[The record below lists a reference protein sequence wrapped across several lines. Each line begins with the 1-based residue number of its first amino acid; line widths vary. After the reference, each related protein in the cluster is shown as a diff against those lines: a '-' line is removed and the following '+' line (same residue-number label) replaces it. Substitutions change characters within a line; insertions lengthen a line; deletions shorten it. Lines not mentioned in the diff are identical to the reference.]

1 MRKTI
6 KKILSKATVAVLTLA
21 TILSPM
27 APAMEVNAAVPTTE
41 ATLSDFTYN
50 VEENVM
56 KVTAYNGD
64 ETDIVISGSKLLQ
77 EYGELPESSSAPAN
91 KVRVIGSTFTMNNLK
106 LTDLEVDVEGAPT
119 SGNTVQELTFG
130 SNCKLVDASG
140 MTVPISKS
148 GLFSSW
154 TELTSIDF
162 GELIKANANSLEYSL
177 TETFKGLE
185 SLETVTIDL
194 TSNDTRLKFNST
206 FANCPALAE
215 VTITDAN
222 ISDILHMTGYDSEG
236 TYPTD
241 ASFTFSNCTFTD
253 SSLDAYSSAF
263 LYFNGDIVLDNC
275 VGSSDNNNVFSLQ
288 KFVKGPSTVSGN
300 LRIDLGTSK
309 VQAVDNL
316 IASGKWNTIS
326 VNKPS
331 TPATTKLSVIFG
343 DTVTATS
350 CSVTNIDTTALTE
363 LDAPFYG
370 LDLGSAD
377 AEKTFIDNTL
387 ANVNFSGIMTVN
399 TIGHTSHNN
408 YTDLSNIDLSQQATA
423 VYYETSSDV
432 LLNQYVVPNNFTTA
446 KSFGGTYYLPFTAWK
461 TNDDDTMTKI
471 TEAAVED
478 VPLANKESVNI
489 DGHKYTAGMLANA
502 TEYTPAQA
510 TVIFTDVETDTTR
523 TTYCVDGTVI
533 TSVVGYDEDIDYF
546 TDENLTQA
554 LNLTTTTVA
563 GETLNLYYSSA
574 SNAGSLPESPSMV
587 DKELTINFANCVVN
601 DIPDSITVNWTA
613 TVNETVNETGSANIH
628 LSPNLTQTVQVTV
641 PTKVDDLNVVSHDF
655 TIANITGFTI
665 TEASN
670 GTTFTITKNTVTP
683 PTEEEPDYSVIYDIP
698 KKCSFDIPSD
708 LTKVTATFED
718 GTTGPLAKDGSVVK
732 FILDEV
738 STPDAYGQ
746 TSEFA
751 NFDLKQ
757 FFTIGIEVTNG
768 DTTKVVKSLDT
779 KLTGIYYH
787 QYSDI
792 DSELS
797 AVFYYGDST
806 NKTPTRLIS
815 SWYDLGGSDYIQF
828 QFDKTGY
835 FVELFSGASY
845 NNMEKTA
852 KYTINWDDTG
862 NEDKRPTTVT
872 LEWTATNDFTGTTKN
887 EDDYVSGVHSV
898 TVDKSI
904 AVQSGTFKYPRVI
917 NDRKSWSTY
926 IESLEVADI
935 PNYTA
940 TVVQGTSACTIT
952 LTYVPTPLEP
962 IVENTPEGVSINF
975 GRDIEDITATLADG
989 STKPLGSDNTSLIVN
1004 VKPKNLTVYQSPT
1017 NQTFDNIMF
1026 YDVTLVI
1033 TDGTNEWNVKSIDSP
1048 MGIAIPIPSD
1058 CDSTSGVKVWH
1069 YDNGIMTA
1077 PTEVENK
1084 SVTSN
1089 HIVIPTSSYSYYA
1102 VSYSLGTTENKTIT
1116 INWDD
1121 EGHETERP
1129 TSVVA
1134 DWTAT
1139 YADDSTETGNTV
1151 FNRDLAVDTQTSTVA
1166 VPRTK
1171 NGKVL
1176 VSTVANIRAV
1186 TGYEVVT
1193 TAGDPLTFAM
1203 RYVGNSPSVV
1213 TVTFGTELLNTPT
1226 GVTLP
1231 TSVPLTVYTWYVDG
1245 TKDTYETNVPIGTDG
1260 TGTLVVERPMTN
1272 DAGSTYRRTTW
1283 DWGAVN
1289 NYTLTNE
1296 TAYSVYRYT
1305 GAGTGTGVQTV
1316 YPVVVTFV
1324 NDSANKTSRPSN
1336 ITVTWTATTASGTA
1350 TTGTATIPITTTTD
1364 SFSQNVTIPDTT
1376 GEQRTV
1382 TFTGPVINGYSMNVN
1397 GNTITYTSNAAAN
1410 TNATYEIIFDDD
1422 NNKSGRRPS
1431 ELTVT
1436 LADTT
1441 NSANTITS
1449 KLTIPENTTTTVK
1462 SYKSTI
1468 AIPTG
1473 TTYAITKVESLPD
1486 GYKSSISGLSA
1497 TLKYTPEKVN
1507 KTYKIEWKNDVE
1519 DVRPSSVTV
1528 KVKTGD
1534 LEGASLTL
1542 NKDTNWAATTELLK
1556 FVKGV
1561 EANWVAEASS
1571 VTNYNASVDG
1581 NTITM
1586 TYTGTLTEAQKEAI
1600 NATGKDGSEE
1610 TKEELYNFEKFDWI
1624 DYANRYPDLKK
1635 AFGYNKE
1642 ALYAHYIHYG
1652 ISEGRIATWTGKY
1665 ENVNEDILKAYF
1677 PNDYKYRV
1685 ENTTSADEM
1694 LDEIGEG
1701 STNKNNNS
1709 GSSSVTVDENGNTII
1724 KTDNGDGTTTETIV
1738 DADGNV
1744 VQTKTYAT
1752 GDMRMDSMIG
1762 VYIAI
1767 IIVALLLGVICLR
1780 DFIITDKNKK
1790 LIDSNIST

>member
-41 ATLSDFTYN
+41 AVLNDFTYN

-64 ETDIVISGSKLLQ
+64 ETDIVINGSKLLQ

-148 GLFSSW
+148 GLFGSW

-241 ASFTFSNCTFTD
+241 VSFTFSNCTFTD
-253 SSLDAYSSAF
+253 SLLDAYSSAF
-263 LYFNGDIVLDNC
+263 LYFNGDIVLDDC

-309 VQAVDNL
+309 VQTVDNL

-331 TPATTKLSVIFG
+331 TPTTTKLSVIFG

-399 TIGHTSHNN
+399 TLGHTSHNN

-461 TNDDDTMTKI
+461 TNNDDTMTKI
-471 TEAAVED
+471 TEAAVEN

-489 DGHKYTAGMLANA
+489 DGYKYTAGMLANA

-510 TVIFTDVETDTTR
+510 TVIFTDVETDDTR

-533 TSVVGYDEDIDYF
+533 TSVIGYDEEIDYF

-587 DKELTINFANCVVN
+587 DKELTINFANCEVN

-665 TEASN
+665 TN
-670 GTTFTITKNTVTP
+670 NNTTFTITKNTVTP
-683 PTEEEPDYSVIYDIP
+683 P
-698 KKCSFDIPSD
+698 
-708 LTKVTATFED
+708 A
-718 GTTGPLAKDGSVVK
+718 
-732 FILDEV
+732 
-738 STPDAYGQ
+738 Q
-746 TSEFA
+746 
-751 NFDLKQ
+751 
-757 FFTIGIEVTNG
+757 
-768 DTTKVVKSLDT
+768 
-779 KLTGIYYH
+779 
-787 QYSDI
+787 
-792 DSELS
+792 
-797 AVFYYGDST
+797 
-806 NKTPTRLIS
+806 
-815 SWYDLGGSDYIQF
+815 
-828 QFDKTGY
+828 
-835 FVELFSGASY
+835 
-845 NNMEKTA
+845 
-852 KYTINWDDTG
+852 
-862 NEDKRPTTVT
+862 
-872 LEWTATNDFTGTTKN
+872 
-887 EDDYVSGVHSV
+887 
-898 TVDKSI
+898 
-904 AVQSGTFKYPRVI
+904 
-917 NDRKSWSTY
+917 
-926 IESLEVADI
+926 
-935 PNYTA
+935 
-940 TVVQGTSACTIT
+940 
-952 LTYVPTPLEP
+952 LEP
-962 IVENTPEGVSINF
+962 IVENIPDDASISF
-975 GRDIEDITATLADG
+975 GRDITAITATLADG
-989 STKPLGSDNTSLIVN
+989 STRPLGSDNTSLIVN

-1048 MGIAIPIPSD
+1048 MGIAIPIPAD
-1058 CDSTSGVKVWH
+1058 CGSASGVKVWH

-1077 PTEVENK
+1077 PTEVENR
-1084 SVTSN
+1084 SITSSN
-1089 HIVIPTSSYSYYA
+1089 IVIPTSSYSYYA

-1139 YADDSTETGNTV
+1139 YADDSTETDNTV

-1193 TAGDPLTFAM
+1193 TAGDPLTFTM

-1245 TKDTYETNVPIGTDG
+1245 TKDTYETNVPIGIDG
-1260 TGTLVVERPMTN
+1260 TGTLVVERPMVN

-1305 GAGTGTGVQTV
+1305 GTGTGTGVQTV

-1397 GNTITYTSNAAAN
+1397 GNTITYTSNTSAN

-1441 NSANTITS
+1441 NSTNTITS

-1652 ISEGRIATWTGKY
+1652 IAEGRIATWTGKY

-1685 ENTTSADEM
+1685 ENTASADEM

-1709 GSSSVTVDENGNTII
+1709 DSSSVTVDENGNTII

-1790 LIDSNIST
+1790 LIDSNISA

>member
-21 TILSPM
+21 TVLSPM
-27 APAMEVNAAVPTTE
+27 APTMEVNAAAPTTE

-50 VEENVM
+50 VTDSVM
-56 KVTAYNGD
+56 MVTAYNGN
-64 ETDIVISGSKLLQ
+64 ETDIIISGDKLLD
-77 EYGELPESSSAPAN
+77 EYGALDTATSTPAS
-91 KVRVIGSTFTMNNLK
+91 KVRVLGSTFTMANVK
-106 LTDLEVDVEGAPT
+106 LIELEVDIEGAPT
-119 SGNTVQELTFG
+119 SGNKVQELTFG
-130 SNCKLVDASG
+130 SNCKLVDAGG
-140 MTVPISKS
+140 MTIPISKS
-148 GLFSSW
+148 NLFGSW
-154 TELTSIDF
+154 TELNSIDF
-162 GELIKANANSLEYSL
+162 GELIKANANSLECSL
-177 TETFKGLE
+177 TNTFEGLE
-185 SLETVTIDL
+185 SLEIVTIDL

-206 FANCPALAE
+206 FANCPAL
-215 VTITDAN
+215 VKVLITNAN

-236 TYPTD
+236 SYSTD
-241 ASFTFSNCTFTD
+241 ANFTFNNCTFTD
-253 SSLDAYSSAF
+253 GSLDAYSSAF
-263 LYFNGDIVLDNC
+263 MYFNGDIVLNDC
-275 VGSSDNNNVFSLQ
+275 IGSSDNNDVFSLQ
-288 KFVKGPSTVSGN
+288 KFVKGPSTASGD
-300 LRIDLGTSK
+300 LQIDLGDSR
-309 VQAVDNL
+309 VQVVDNL
-316 IASGKWNTIS
+316 ITSGKWNSIS

-331 TPATTKLSVIFG
+331 TPVTTKLNVIFG
-343 DTVTATS
+343 DTVTATA
-350 CSVTNIDTTALTE
+350 CSVTNVDTTALTE

-377 AEKTFIDNTL
+377 AEKTFVDNTL
-387 ANVNFSGIMTVN
+387 ASVDFSRIKTVN
-399 TIGHTSHNN
+399 TLGHTSHNN
-408 YTDLSNIDLSQQATA
+408 YTDLSNIDLSQQADA

-432 LLNQYVVPNNFTTA
+432 LLNQYFVPNSFTTA
-446 KSFGGTYYLPFTAWK
+446 KSFGGTYYIPFTAWK
-461 TNDDDTMTKI
+461 TEADGSMSEI
-471 TEAAVED
+471 AEAAIED
-478 VPLANKESVNI
+478 IPLANKDSVNI
-489 DGHKYTAGMLANA
+489 DGHKYTVGMLANA

-510 TVIFTDVETDTTR
+510 TVIFTDVETGDTR
-523 TTYCVDGTVI
+523 TSYCVDGTVI
-533 TSVVGYDEDIDYF
+533 TSVVGYDEEVDYF
-546 TDENLTQA
+546 TDEGLTQPLD
-554 LNLTTTTVA
+554 LNTTTVA

-574 SNAGSLPESPSMV
+574 GGAGSLPEAPSTI
-587 DKELTINFANCVVN
+587 DKELTINFANCEVT
-601 DIPDSITVNWTA
+601 DIPESVTINWTA
-613 TVNETVNETGSANIH
+613 TVNETVKETGSADRD
-628 LSPNLTQTVQVTV
+628 LSADLTQTIPVTV
-641 PTKVDDLNVVSHDF
+641 PTKVDDLNVVSYDF
-655 TIANITGFTI
+655 TIANITGFAI
-665 TEASN
+665 TKD
-670 GTTFTITKNTVTP
+670 GTTFT
-683 PTEEEPDYSVIYDIP
+683 
-698 KKCSFDIPSD
+698 
-708 LTKVTATFED
+708 
-718 GTTGPLAKDGSVVK
+718 
-732 FILDEV
+732 
-738 STPDAYGQ
+738 
-746 TSEFA
+746 
-751 NFDLKQ
+751 
-757 FFTIGIEVTNG
+757 
-768 DTTKVVKSLDT
+768 
-779 KLTGIYYH
+779 
-787 QYSDI
+787 
-792 DSELS
+792 
-797 AVFYYGDST
+797 
-806 NKTPTRLIS
+806 
-815 SWYDLGGSDYIQF
+815 
-828 QFDKTGY
+828 
-835 FVELFSGASY
+835 
-845 NNMEKTA
+845 
-852 KYTINWDDTG
+852 
-862 NEDKRPTTVT
+862 
-872 LEWTATNDFTGTTKN
+872 
-887 EDDYVSGVHSV
+887 
-898 TVDKSI
+898 
-904 AVQSGTFKYPRVI
+904 
-917 NDRKSWSTY
+917 
-926 IESLEVADI
+926 
-935 PNYTA
+935 
-940 TVVQGTSACTIT
+940 
-952 LTYVPTPLEP
+952 LTYSPAPLEP
-962 IVENTPEGVSINF
+962 IVENIPDGASISF
-975 GRDIEDITATLADG
+975 GKDITAITATLADG

-1004 VKPKNLTVYQSPT
+1004 VTPKDLTVYQSPA
-1017 NQTFDNIMF
+1017 NQTFDNILF

-1048 MGIAIPIPSD
+1048 MGIAVPIPSD
-1058 CDSTSGVKVWH
+1058 CGSTSGVKVWH

-1102 VSYSLGTTENKTIT
+1102 VSYSLGTNENKTIT
-1116 INWDD
+1116 IKWDD

-1151 FNRDLAVDTQTSTVA
+1151 FNRDLTVDTQTSTIA

-1171 NGKVL
+1171 NGSAL

-1193 TAGDPLTFAM
+1193 TAGDPLTFTM
-1203 RYVGNSPSVV
+1203 KYVGNSPSVV
-1213 TVTFGTELLNTPT
+1213 TVTFGTELLDTPT

-1245 TKDTYETNVPIGTDG
+1245 TKDTYETSIPVGTDG
-1260 TGTLVVERPMTN
+1260 TGTLVVERPMVN
-1272 DAGSTYRRTTW
+1272 EDGSTYHRTTW
-1283 DWGAVN
+1283 NWGAVS

-1296 TAYSVYRYT
+1296 TAYSVYKYT
-1305 GAGTGTGVQTV
+1305 GTGTGTGIQTV
-1316 YPVVVTFV
+1316 YPVVVKFL
-1324 NDSANKTSRPSN
+1324 NDSTNKTNRPAN
-1336 ITVTWTATTASGTA
+1336 ITVTWTATTASGIA
-1350 TTGTATIPITTTTD
+1350 TTGTANIPITTTTD

-1397 GNTITYTSNAAAN
+1397 GSTITYTSNVVSN
-1410 TNATYEIIFDDD
+1410 TNVTYEIIFDDD

-1449 KLTIPENTTTTVK
+1449 KLTIAENTTTTVK

-1468 AIPTG
+1468 TIPTG
-1473 TTYAITKVESLPD
+1473 TTYAITKVETLPD

-1556 FVKGV
+1556 YVKGV
-1561 EANWVAEASS
+1561 EANWVAEASN
-1571 VTNYNASVDG
+1571 VTNYNATVDG
-1581 NTITM
+1581 TTITM

-1600 NATGKDGSEE
+1600 NATDKDGSEE

-1652 ISEGRIATWTGKY
+1652 IAEGRIATWTGKY
-1665 ENVNEDILKAYF
+1665 ENVNEDILRAYF

-1685 ENTTSADEM
+1685 ENSTSADEM

-1701 STNKNNNS
+1701 TSTNKNNNS
-1709 GSSSVTVDENGNTII
+1709 GSSNVTVDENGNTII

-1752 GDMRMDSMIG
+1752 GDTRMDSMIG
-1762 VYIAI
+1762 VYVAI

-1790 LIDSNIST
+1790 LIDSNISM